1 MFESLKTGHAIAC
14 LRSVIAGD
22 LRPVEH
28 EFVTLRSIAL
38 RMLVKTNRDLALT
51 FWDTGAWK
59 ELKDVYNVWQK
70 QMYFEE
76 VQEEL
81 SWMIEAEFEQ

>member
-1 MFESLKTGHAIAC
+1 VFESLKTGHAIAC

-38 RMLVKTNRDLALT
+38 RMIVRTNRDLALT
-51 FWDTGAWK
+51 FRDTGAWK
-59 ELKDVYNVWQK
+59 ELKNVYNIWQK
-70 QMYFEE
+70 QSFSDET
-76 VQEEL
+76 QEEF
-81 SWMIEAEFEQ
+81 SWMLEAEL